1 MKKIIIANWK
11 IYLDRKSS
19 LSLLSKIKFPGLRS
33 KVFDLVVCPSFT
45 VLSDVQKAIAH
56 MSLAISLGAQ
66 NCFWQNHG
74 AYTGEISPTNLKD
87 LGVKYVII
95 GHSERRAHLKET
107 DEMINLKLKAALATG
122 LAPVFC
128 VGETAEERDG
138 GRAEA
143 SVLGQIQKG
152 LAGLKVKNSQK
163 ILIAYEPVWA
173 IGTGK
178 SCEPKDAVK
187 MHQFIKKEAAQILDK
202 EEVSMLYGGSVDEK
216 NVLSYLEEVAIDGVL
231 VGGASVKPEIF
242 SALLKKAVTL
252 KA

>member
-1 MKKIIIANWK
+1 M
-11 IYLDRKSS
+11 
-19 LSLLSKIKFPGLRS
+19 SLLSKIKFPGLRS

-56 MSLAISLGAQ
+56 MSLTISLGAQ
-66 NCFWQNHG
+66 NCFWQDQG
-74 AYTGEISPTNLKD
+74 AYTGEISPSNLKD

-107 DEMINLKLKAALATG
+107 DEMINLKLKAALAAG
-122 LAPVFC
+122 LAPIFC
-128 VGETAEERDG
+128 VGETAEERENG
-138 GRAEA
+138 KAET
-143 SVLGQIQKG
+143 SVLNQIQKG
-152 LAGLKVKNSQK
+152 LAGLKVKDSQK

-187 MHQFIKKEAAQILDK
+187 MHQFIKKEAAQLLDK
-202 EEVSMLYGGSVDEK
+202 EEVPMLYGGSVDEK
-216 NVLSYLEEVAIDGVL
+216 NVLSYLEERFIDGVL

-242 SALLKKAVTL
+242 SALLKKVATL
-252 KA
+252 KV

>member
-1 MKKIIIANWK
+1 M
-11 IYLDRKSS
+11 DRKSS

-66 NCFWQNHG
+66 DCFWAERG
-74 AYTGEISPTNLKD
+74 AYTGEISPADLKD

-95 GHSERRAHLKET
+95 GHSERRAYLKET
-107 DEMINLKLKAALATG
+107 DEMINLKLKAVLATG
-122 LAPVFC
+122 LAPIFC
-128 VGETAEERDG
+128 VGETTEERESG
-138 GRAEA
+138 GAEA
-143 SVLGQIQKG
+143 AVLSQIQKG

-187 MHQFIKKEAAQILDK
+187 MHQFIKKEIAQMLDK
-202 EEVSMLYGGSVDEK
+202 EEVPMLYGGSVDEK
-216 NVLSYLEEVAIDGVL
+216 NVLSYLEESAIDGVL

-242 SALLKKAVTL
+242 SALLKKVATL
-252 KA
+252 KV